1 MSLCSN
7 YQQTMSAG
15 SAQLRP
21 FVYALVKFF
30 IQVFQKDNVTGGDI
44 PELDNSDVRREL
56 ALLFY
61 DQNKFKINEKADAL
75 EALDKILLVIHAW
88 MVSLSLKD
96 GQQKMLDDCLDVE
109 CYPQKCIGH
118 SLFFL

>member
-1 MSLCSN
+1 
-7 YQQTMSAG
+7 MSAG

-21 FVYALVKFF
+21 FVGALVQFF
-30 IQVFQKDNVTGGDI
+30 IQVFYKDNITGGDVPDI
-44 PELDNSDVRREL
+44 DNSDVRREL

-75 EALDKILLVIHAW
+75 EALEKILLVIHAW
-88 MVSLSLKD
+88 MVSVSLKD
-96 GQQKMLDDCLDVE
+96 GQQQTLDECLDAE